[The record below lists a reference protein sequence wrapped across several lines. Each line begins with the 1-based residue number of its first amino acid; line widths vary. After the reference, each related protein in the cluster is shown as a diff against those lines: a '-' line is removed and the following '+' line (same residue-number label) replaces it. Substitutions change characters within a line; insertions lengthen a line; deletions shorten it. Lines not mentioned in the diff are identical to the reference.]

1 MAAHAGTYQDE
12 RRGALAAHGEQFFD
26 PQRRIVH
33 AAIIHRFDP
42 QTEVADDC
50 CHGGDLGSPR
60 AALLAMRKHHGID
73 GSTQET
79 HLRCR
84 YKRMALEEE
93 RSDATHE
100 VHRAID
106 WLRECA
112 DLAGVD
118 PLALESL
125 AAGAVHFSLPA
136 GHLLFE
142 AGSEPDGVYLLA
154 SGRLGVKTQLRA
166 GLTAEIEH
174 GELVGE
180 AGWLLETPRSATVVA
195 LRDSELLLIPNAQMD
210 RIAARSTHFSLALA
224 RLCARRLRHSNRQ
237 EYRPK
242 RAHIFTLVPNS
253 VELDVADLATRLV
266 DELGKSGRTELVW
279 DARATTHTATWFN
292 RIEELNDYVVY
303 VANWAAS
310 GWTRQCC
317 RQADVILMAAPAGG
331 RVLPWPA
338 GIVEAAVARGAR
350 VELAL
355 VHQGGI
361 DPGSSAPWL
370 NSLPVTQHHHIAEPA
385 DFCRVARLL
394 MRRGVGL
401 VLSGGGARGFAHLG
415 IIRALRE
422 VKVPIDFLGG
432 ASIGAIIAAGVAMG
446 WSDDE
451 MQLRYR
457 RSFVQT
463 NPVNDYTLPFL
474 ALTRGKKVS
483 RLLEREYGSALIE
496 DLRFPY
502 FCVSANLTTGRLFE
516 HRRGSVADAL
526 RASVAIPGVMPP
538 VFHEQGVLVDG
549 AAINNLPV
557 DVMQGHAPGFVI
569 GCDVGAD
576 RNFGESRVN
585 IFEVLMHAGM
595 INSAASERA
604 QRELADVLLKPPLAC
619 VDLLNWQAFDRVI
632 QAGYDYAR
640 VALDELPDLPRR
652 IAPAVVAAES
662 SSAVTELQRRTAAS
676 IAAG

>member
-1 MAAHAGTYQDE
+1 
-12 RRGALAAHGEQFFD
+12 
-26 PQRRIVH
+26 
-33 AAIIHRFDP
+33 
-42 QTEVADDC
+42 
-50 CHGGDLGSPR
+50 
-60 AALLAMRKHHGID
+60 MRKHHGID

-79 HLRCR
+79 PPRSR
-84 YKRMALEEE
+84 YRHMALDEEQ
-93 RSDATHE
+93 SSATQQMPC
-100 VHRAID
+100 AID
-106 WLRECA
+106 WLRDCA

-118 PLALESL
+118 PQSLESL
-125 AAGAVHFSLPA
+125 AAGAQHFSLPA
-136 GHLLFE
+136 GYLLFE
-142 AGSEPDGVYLLA
+142 AGSNPDGVYLLA
-154 SGRLGVKTQLRA
+154 SGRLGVKTSLKS
-166 GLTAEIEH
+166 GLTAEIER

-195 LRDSELLLIPNAQMD
+195 LRDSELLLIPNAVLD

-242 RAHIFTLVPNS
+242 RAHIFALVPNS
-253 VELDVADLATRLV
+253 VELDIADLATRLV
-266 DELGKSGRTELVW
+266 DELSKTGRTELVW

-292 RIEELNDYVVY
+292 RIEEVNDYVVY

-331 RVLPWPA
+331 AVMPWPA
-338 GIVEAAVARGAR
+338 GIVEAAMARGAR

-355 VHQGGI
+355 VHQGSI
-361 DPGSSAPWL
+361 DPGCSTPWL
-370 NSLPVTQHHHIAEPA
+370 KTLPATLHHHIVEPA
-385 DFCRVARLL
+385 DLGRVARLL

-422 VKVPIDFLGG
+422 ARVPIDFVGG

-446 WSDDE
+446 WSDEE

-457 RSFVQT
+457 RSFVLT
-463 NPVNDYTLPFL
+463 NPVNDYTFPFL

-496 DLRFPY
+496 DLRCPY

-516 HRRGSVADAL
+516 HRSVLVSHAL

-538 VFHEQGVLVDG
+538 VFHDDGVLVDG

-576 RNFGESRVN
+576 RNFGARRVN

-595 INSAASERA
+595 INSTASERA
-604 QRELADVLLKPPLAC
+604 QRELADVLMKPPLTN
-619 VDLLNWQAFDRVI
+619 VDLLNWQAFDRAI

-640 VALDELPDLPRR
+640 RALDELPNIPRIIPPCADGAKANSAVLELERR
-652 IAPAVVAAES
+652 IAA
-662 SSAVTELQRRTAAS
+662 T